1 MIELFNIINTI
12 FVEYA
17 GISNFLTIIVSV
29 ILSVYITGKRNRTV
43 LGKIKLELA
52 QTYSKSLF
60 DKRVD
65 IYPSLSAILGG
76 YKKIILH
83 DENDENNF
91 CVFIGML
98 DKWNTKNSLFFSRA
112 TANFSEMS
120 RLYFRYLSK
129 KLDFQN
135 ESESHG
141 KIENKLS
148 EDDWKDI
155 YQILGDFEIIL
166 RADIRMVHAK
176 PPGNADDVK
185 TIIDSLEKKIKNLP
199 DKENIEPFKSTK
211 LTK

>member
-1 MIELFNIINTI
+1 MIELFNIINNI
-12 FVEYA
+12 FSEYA
-17 GISNFLTIIVSV
+17 GLSNLLTIIVTV

-60 DKRVD
+60 NKRID
-65 IYPSLSAILGG
+65 IYPSLSAILSG

-91 CVFIGML
+91 RVFIGML
-98 DKWNTKNSLFFSRA
+98 DKWNTKNSLFFSSA
-112 TANFSEMS
+112 TSNFSEMS
-120 RLYFRYLSK
+120 GLYFRYLSK

-135 ESESHG
+135 ESGPHG

-148 EDDWKDI
+148 EDDWKDV
-155 YQILGDFEIIL
+155 YQILGDFGIVL
-166 RADIRMVHAK
+166 RADIRIDREK
-176 PPGNADDVK
+176 PPGNVDDVK
-185 TIIDSLEKKIKNLP
+185 TIIDSLEKKLRNLT
-199 DKENIEPFKSTK
+199 DNEDIEPFRSTK